1 MCNIII
7 FFVVVVFC
15 CFVAGFI
22 FCGRLVGLFGVVG
35 VVVLKFKFVRII
47 FCWIIGFCIV
57 CGKLIVIGIVDI

>member
-1 MCNIII
+1 M
-7 FFVVVVFC
+7 
-15 CFVAGFI
+15 GFI